1 MNISAKRR
9 GVWILMVG
17 AVMAVA
23 LAANDARAQS
33 EPSFV
38 FDPCAA
44 TAAQQLE
51 ARRRNGPCRGRR

>member
-17 AVMAVA
+17 AVIAVA
-23 LAANDARAQS
+23 LASNDARAQS

-38 FDPCAA
+38 FDP
-44 TAAQQLE
+44 
-51 ARRRNGPCRGRR
+51 RGRNRCRTIGSSAA